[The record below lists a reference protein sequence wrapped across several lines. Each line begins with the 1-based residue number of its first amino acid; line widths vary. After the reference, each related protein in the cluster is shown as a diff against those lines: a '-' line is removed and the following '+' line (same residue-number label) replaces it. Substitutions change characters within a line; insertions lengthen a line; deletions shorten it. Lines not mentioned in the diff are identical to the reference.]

1 MSDFKIGQIVIH
13 RKGHFKGF
21 RTYDPRH
28 YGCFESGIITQI
40 YGQNVEVVNNSNY
53 QVGVYTWHGFK
64 KELIK
69 IPV

>member
-40 YGQNVEVVNNSNY
+40 YGPNVEVISN
-53 QVGVYTWHGFK
+53 GNKYTWHGFT

-69 IPV
+69 NPV